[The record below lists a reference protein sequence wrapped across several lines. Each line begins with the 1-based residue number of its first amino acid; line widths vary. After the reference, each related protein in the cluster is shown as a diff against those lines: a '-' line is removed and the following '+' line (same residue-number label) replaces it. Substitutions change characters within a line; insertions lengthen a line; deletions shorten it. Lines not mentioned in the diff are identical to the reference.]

1 MKTNTKMK
9 TYKVRTTGAV
19 LDTEAGTRQ
28 LKIEGTIRTFGREP
42 IYLQAEKLP
51 EKLTSDPYLEIT
63 LVDTAPPDVIVIDL
77 KAERVQE
84 A

>member
-1 MKTNTKMK
+1 MKTDKMK

-19 LDTEAGTRQ
+19 LDTAAGTRH
-28 LKIEGTIRTFGREP
+28 LKIEGTIRAFGREP
-42 IYLQAEKLP
+42 IYIQSENLP
-51 EKLTSDPYLEIT
+51 EKLASDPYLEIT
-63 LVDTAPPDVIVIDL
+63 AVDAAPPDVLVIDL

>member
-1 MKTNTKMK
+1 MKTSKMK

-19 LDTEAGTRQ
+19 LDTAAATRQ
-28 LKIEGTIRTFGREP
+28 LKVEGVIRTFGREP
-42 IYLQAEKLP
+42 VYLQAEELPAKLA
-51 EKLTSDPYLEIT
+51 SDPYLEIT
-63 LVDTAPPDVIVIDL
+63 AVDTAPPDVIVIDL